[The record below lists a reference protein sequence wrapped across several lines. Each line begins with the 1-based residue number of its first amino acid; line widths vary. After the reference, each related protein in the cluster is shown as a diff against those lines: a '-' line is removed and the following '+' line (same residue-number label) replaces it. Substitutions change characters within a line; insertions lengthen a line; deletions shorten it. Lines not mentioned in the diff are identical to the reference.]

1 MALTHTHTG
10 PYLRRVCHFTDQN
23 GDLCCMLKKC
33 VKSSWQVAAW
43 LMATTA
49 MAAANARTNLAPTP
63 LDSQVVQLMHS
74 HQQPEEGLVRGH
86 LLRAS
91 QHSLY
96 VWPEQHT
103 VHPAQTPNLL
113 SVSGN
118 GTEHCKLWGANQYS
132 HSQAPGMRC
141 LHNQTLSAM

>member
-1 MALTHTHTG
+1 MA
-10 PYLRRVCHFTDQN
+10 
-23 GDLCCMLKKC
+23 
-33 VKSSWQVAAW
+33 AA
-43 LMATTA
+43 A
-49 MAAANARTNLAPTP
+49 MAAAEAHTNLAPTP

-91 QHSLY
+91 QHSFY

-113 SVSGN
+113 NILGEDAES
-118 GTEHCKLWGANQYS
+118 
-132 HSQAPGMRC
+132 
-141 LHNQTLSAM
+141 